1 MFKEIEII
9 QMNDT
14 HANLLPLEDIIYGP
28 RGFKIS
34 KRGGYAKIM
43 SKINYYRE
51 KNKNLLVF
59 DNGDTIH
66 GTYEAF
72 VTKGENMVPYLNAL
86 GINAMTFHWDAAY
99 TPQHLQA
106 LEAKLNYPIL
116 AANVYREGTEELLF
130 EATKVFEVDG
140 IRIGV
145 IGIASNI
152 IRSNMPKPF
161 WIDTEFTDGIEE
173 TRRNISELKSKGVDL
188 VMVLSHLGYPQD
200 IELIKQVDGIDIY
213 LSGHTHN
220 RIRELVKINDT
231 YIIQSGALGTSIG
244 YLNLKFKDKELL
256 QVEHEFI
263 ELDET
268 VKDDETIVNM
278 LINDPVLK
286 QHKDYLDQIV
296 GETAIDLHRGSTFF
310 GTMDYLLLDSMRDAT
325 GLDIAFSNGWRYGG
339 AVKKGKIIRR
349 NLYQIVPMNP
359 EIMTVELTGRDL
371 FVLLEDNLENTFS
384 CEPFQQKG
392 GYIKRNSGLKIYFKL
407 ENPKGQKIQRVFVG
421 DEELN
426 LNKIYKAAYVTRQA
440 VPENYGENHKAF
452 GMKAVEAIENYLSK
466 RVYNRDNLET
476 YIPV

>member
-28 RGFKIS
+28 RGFEIS

-161 WIDTEFTDGIEE
+161 G
-173 TRRNISELKSKGVDL
+173 
-188 VMVLSHLGYPQD
+188 
-200 IELIKQVDGIDIY
+200 
-213 LSGHTHN
+213 
-220 RIRELVKINDT
+220 
-231 YIIQSGALGTSIG
+231 
-244 YLNLKFKDKELL
+244 
-256 QVEHEFI
+256 
-263 ELDET
+263 
-268 VKDDETIVNM
+268 
-278 LINDPVLK
+278 
-286 QHKDYLDQIV
+286 
-296 GETAIDLHRGSTFF
+296 
-310 GTMDYLLLDSMRDAT
+310 
-325 GLDIAFSNGWRYGG
+325 
-339 AVKKGKIIRR
+339 
-349 NLYQIVPMNP
+349 
-359 EIMTVELTGRDL
+359 
-371 FVLLEDNLENTFS
+371 
-384 CEPFQQKG
+384 
-392 GYIKRNSGLKIYFKL
+392 
-407 ENPKGQKIQRVFVG
+407 
-421 DEELN
+421 
-426 LNKIYKAAYVTRQA
+426 
-440 VPENYGENHKAF
+440 
-452 GMKAVEAIENYLSK
+452 
-466 RVYNRDNLET
+466 
-476 YIPV
+476 